1 MHAKDALNLYTV
13 QMTVNLNSVK
23 ILFMSRKPPQRYHHG
38 DLREALLREALL
50 MIRESGLD
58 SLSLRQLAQR
68 AGVSASALYH
78 HFENKNDLLCALAE
92 LGFVTLDKAVQ
103 EAAGDTRG
111 CVRDRT
117 LRFVRAYVSY
127 AADNPEIY
135 ELMFGRTI
143 WKSGKPTESLRTLAY
158 DTFRRYVEF
167 ASGFDARVGRGRKGL
182 RRAQAR
188 WATVHGLCRLIIDGI
203 YAGDADIEGMTAA
216 AADLLVSERT

>member
-1 MHAKDALNLYTV
+1 
-13 QMTVNLNSVK
+13 MTVNLNSVK
-23 ILFMSRKPPQRYHHG
+23 ILSMSRKSSQPYHHG
-38 DLREALLREALL
+38 DLREAL
-50 MIRESGLD
+50 IREGQAMVRETGLE

-78 HFENKNDLLCALAE
+78 HFKNKNDLLCALAE
-92 LGFVTLDKAVQ
+92 EGFRKLDEAVQ

-111 CVRDRT
+111 CTRDRT

-127 AADNPEIY
+127 AAAHPEIY

-143 WKSGKPTESLRTLAY
+143 WKTGAPTESLRALAY

-167 ASGFDARVGRGRKGL
+167 ASSFDARVGRGKTGL
-182 RRAQAR
+182 RIAQAR

-203 YAGDADIEGMTAA
+203 YADDADIAGMTAA
-216 AADLLVSERT
+216 AAELLVAEGE